1 MNVKK
6 LYDSTYVGDY
16 FDVKI
21 IVEIEDKKTG
31 QLIKKFKRTLETDNE
46 SHQVIHDF
54 DADLHGFIGCHF
66 SKLALGDPSEQKS

>member
-1 MNVKK
+1 MNKK
-6 LYDSTYVGDY
+6 AYDSTYVGDY
-16 FDVKI
+16 FDVNI

-54 DADLHGFIGCHF
+54 DVDLHGFIGCHF
-66 SKLALGDPSEQKS
+66 SKLKMGEPNEPKS

>member
-1 MNVKK
+1 MSVKK
-6 LYDSTYVGDY
+6 PYDSTYVGNY
-16 FDVKI
+16 FDVNI

-54 DADLHGFIGCHF
+54 DVDLHGFIGCHF
-66 SKLALGDPSEQKS
+66 SKLKMGEPNEPKS